1 MSQQQ
6 QWQSLV
12 WQEYGQKL
20 QAMLRSK
27 VSNPADAEDLLQEI
41 LLKTYQ
47 QLGSLKDASKLKPW
61 LTSIARNTVIDF
73 YRQRGRQPD
82 LDNESLWHEEHQ
94 EDLLAAMSDCVSPFV
109 EALPPDTAALIKA
122 VDLQGMPQKALA
134 EQQGLSYSGLKSRVQ
149 RGRMQLRQLFEGCCG
164 LELDHRGQPMECS
177 TNDNKCGCN

>member
-20 QAMLRSK
+20 QAMLNSK
-27 VSNPADAEDLLQEI
+27 VSNPADAEDLLQDI

-47 QLGSLKDASKLKPW
+47 QLGSLKDASKLKSW
-61 LTSIARNTVIDF
+61 LTSIARNTIIDF

-82 LDNESLWHEEHQ
+82 LQHEALWYEEDQ
-94 EDLLAAMSDCVSPFV
+94 QDLLAAMSDCVSPFV
-109 EALPPDTAALIKA
+109 EALPADTAELIKA

-149 RGRMQLRQLFEGCCG
+149 RGRKQLRQLFEGCCG
-164 LELDHRGQPMECS
+164 LELDHRGRPMGCEHK
-177 TNDNKCGCN
+177 TNNCDC